1 MFALIS
7 LLQELPAEGGPGWG
21 ERMNDF
27 AAAYGPKVVGAVITA
42 VVGITVVKIL
52 LGLVGKSMGRGDVDP
67 TLSKFL
73 LKLLN
78 MVLVTVVALMVAGKL
93 GVETTSFIAI
103 LGAATFAIGF
113 ALQSTLASFAA
124 GVMIMIFRP
133 FKVGD
138 FVEAGGATG
147 TVVEVGVFATTIKT
161 GDNKKVICSNS
172 GITAGNITNYS
183 AYETRRVDMVFGI
196 GYDDDIDV
204 AKKILVDMFANDERV
219 LKDPESMVVVS
230 ELADSSVNFTCRA
243 WVKSGDYWGVYFDT
257 HENVK
262 KQFDAAGVS
271 IPFPQQDVHMHQVA

>member
-1 MFALIS
+1 MFALI
-7 LLQELPAEGGPGWG
+7 QELEAAETTGWE
-21 ERMNDF
+21 ERIADF
-27 AAAYGPKVVGAVITA
+27 AAAYGPKVLGAAITA
-42 VVGITVVKIL
+42 VVGWMVVKIIA
-52 LGLVGKSMGRGDVDP
+52 GLVNRAMGRAGVDP

-73 LKLLN
+73 VKLVN
-78 MVLVTVVALMVAGKL
+78 MLLLTVLALMVIGKL
-93 GVETTSFIAI
+93 GVPTTSFIAI

-147 TVVEVGVFATTIKT
+147 TVVEVGVFATVIKT
-161 GDNKKVICSNS
+161 GDNKKIICSNS
-172 GITAGNITNYS
+172 GINAGNITNYS
-183 AYETRRVDMVFGI
+183 AYDTRRVDMVFGI

-204 AKKILVDMFANDERV
+204 AKKILVDMFAGDERV